1 MDKVEIDAAV
11 KAAKKEY
18 YKAWRAANREKV
30 KEYNLRYWEKRV
42 KEQQEDFFA
51 RGSAGSKRRPRRAL
65 DERGRAPKRKNTLPL
80 TRGQRSVRW
89 W

>member
-1 MDKVEIDAAV
+1 MDKVEVDAAV

-42 KEQQEDFFA
+42 KEQQEKED
-51 RGSAGSKRRPRRAL
+51 
-65 DERGRAPKRKNTLPL
+65 KN
-80 TRGQRSVRW
+80 V
-89 W
+89 